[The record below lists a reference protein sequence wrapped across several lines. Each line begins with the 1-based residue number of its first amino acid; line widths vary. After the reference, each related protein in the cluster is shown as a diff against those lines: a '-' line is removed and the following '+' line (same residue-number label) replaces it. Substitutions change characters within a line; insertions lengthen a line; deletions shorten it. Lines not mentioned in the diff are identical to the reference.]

1 MKSIFIIPS
10 DYDPITWDN
19 FIPDGSCGWYK
30 GDKNSDIHLGINSL
44 KFDFFSSAKKILVL
58 TEPIAVIPHLYSIF
72 NNTDLINKIDLIGT
86 HHKRFCDDKK
96 IIYINP
102 PAPSWIQSP
111 KIYSKS
117 KICSIIA
124 SSKNSAPGHKIR
136 LDLLK
141 NLKGNIDKFGFG
153 FNPIEK
159 KEIGLSEYCF
169 SFAIENCSE
178 PGYYTEKILDCFLT
192 GTVPIYWG
200 DPIIENVFD
209 KKGIIYYN
217 ELNYSDITTEKYN
230 SMKESITNNFNI
242 AKTVTIQNSLNNC
255 LNYLIFLH

>member
-10 DYDPITWDN
+10 DYDHLTWDN
-19 FIPDGSCGWYK
+19 FSPDGSGNWCK
-30 GDKNSDIHLGINSL
+30 GDATSNIHIGINSL
-44 KFDFFSSAKKILVL
+44 KFDFSSSAKKILVL
-58 TEPIAVIPHLYSIF
+58 TEPISIIPHLYSIF
-72 NNTDLINKIDLIGT
+72 DNTDLINKIDLIGT
-86 HHKRFCDDKK
+86 HHKRFCDNKK

-102 PAPSWIQSP
+102 PIPSWIESP

-117 KICSIIA
+117 KICSIIT
-124 SSKNSAPGHKIR
+124 SLKNSAPGHIIR
-136 LDLLK
+136 LYLLE

-178 PGYYTEKILDCFLT
+178 PGFYTEKILDCFLT

-200 DPIIENVFD
+200 DPTIENIFD
-209 KKGIIYYN
+209 KNGIIYYN
-217 ELNYSDITTEKYN
+217 ELDYSSITFEKYY
-230 SMKESITNNFNI
+230 SMIQSITSNFFKALEITKKN
-242 AKTVTIQNSLNNC
+242 TINNSLND
-255 LNYLIFLH
+255 LISII